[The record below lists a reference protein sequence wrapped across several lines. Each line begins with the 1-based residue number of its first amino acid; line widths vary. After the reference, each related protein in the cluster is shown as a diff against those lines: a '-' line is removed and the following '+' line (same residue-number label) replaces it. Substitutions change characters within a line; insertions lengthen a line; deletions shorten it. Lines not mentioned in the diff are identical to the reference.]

1 MRYALIFLLLV
12 GCAAVERGGY
22 DRRELGAVRSV
33 TYGTIEK
40 VHPVPME
47 DDDGEE
53 LVIRLDDGNRV
64 AVVQPGWQG
73 LQAGDRVRGLIGT
86 KASRVERGAVGSEL
100 PRVRSVALAAI
111 VSPHAAAPA
120 ALSKARALATG
131 AVSSPSVI
139 WFTT

>member
-1 MRYALIFLLLV
+1 MRHLLVFLLLAGCVAV
-12 GCAAVERGGY
+12 GPGGY

-47 DDDGEE
+47 DDAGEE

-73 LQAGDRVRGLIGT
+73 LQAGDRVRVLMGT
-86 KASRVERGAVGSEL
+86 KASRVERGAVGSSEL
-100 PRVRSVALAAI
+100 PVSEALAAI